1 MNVPQFEYFIYYFW
15 LNAISNFLN
24 FNNKGVYIF
33 MAVREL
39 FLFNISSKFEIL
51 WLWIFLW
58 IRKFMVLNYPMTSF
72 KKSIDFVIQG
82 RVMKQWNTQ
91 IAEQ

>member
-1 MNVPQFEYFIYYFW
+1 MNVSQFEYFIHYFW
-15 LNAISNFLN
+15 LNTINNFLN
-24 FNNKGVYIF
+24 FNNKWVYIF
-33 MAVREL
+33 MVVREL

-51 WLWIFLW
+51 WLWIILW
-58 IRKFMVLNYPMTSF
+58 IRKFMVMNYPMTSF

-82 RVMKQWNTQ
+82 IVMKQWNIQ